1 VIGHPV
7 TIGVARLPHTHSK
20 EHQYVDGTTDS
31 SALDLEEHL
40 PRLTARGVILSL
52 LVSNHPARPT
62 PAQVVRAAGAFG
74 IKESAARV
82 ALSRMVTGGD
92 LIRTADGFHLS
103 SSLLER
109 RQRVLHEVQQDTRA
123 WDGEW
128 EIVVVTGT
136 GRDPGDRVTLRSRLS
151 RLRLAELREGVWL
164 RPANLIRPLNL
175 ADQPVQTMRGRPD
188 GGAEELAAQLWD
200 LSAWEAESGRL
211 LDLMDLAVS
220 AVDRFTVATAI
231 VRHLLTDPVLPPQ
244 LQPRPWNAERV
255 HVAWAAYQEEF
266 VAIPEVGDGSE
277 S

>member
-1 VIGHPV
+1 
-7 TIGVARLPHTHSK
+7 
-20 EHQYVDGTTDS
+20 VDGTTPDS
-31 SALDLEEHL
+31 PALDLEAYL

-62 PAQVVRAAGAFG
+62 PAQVVRAAGAFD
-74 IKESAARV
+74 IKESAARA

-92 LIRTADGFHLS
+92 LVRAPDGFHLS
-103 SSLLER
+103 APLLER
-109 RQRVLHEVQQDTRA
+109 RQRVLHEVRQPTVP

-136 GRDPGDRVTLRSRLS
+136 GRDPGDRATLRSRLA

-175 ADQPVQTMRGRPD
+175 TGQPVEVLRGRPD
-188 GGAEELAAQLWD
+188 GDADELAATLWD
-200 LSAWEAESGRL
+200 RAGWEAESRRL
-211 LDLMDLAVS
+211 LGLMDLAVS

-244 LQPRPWNAERV
+244 LQPHPWTVEDV
-255 HVAWAAYQEEF
+255 HAAWVAYQEEF
-266 VAIPEVGDGSE
+266 VSIPEVGGGAE

>member
-1 VIGHPV
+1 
-7 TIGVARLPHTHSK
+7 
-20 EHQYVDGTTDS
+20 
-31 SALDLEEHL
+31 
-40 PRLTARGVILSL
+40 
-52 LVSNHPARPT
+52 
-62 PAQVVRAAGAFG
+62 
-74 IKESAARV
+74 
-82 ALSRMVTGGD
+82 
-92 LIRTADGFHLS
+92 
-103 SSLLER
+103 
-109 RQRVLHEVQQDTRA
+109 VQQDTRA

-164 RPANLIRPLNL
+164 RPANLMRPLNL

-188 GGAEELAAQLWD
+188 GDVEELAAQLWD

-231 VRHLLTDPVLPPQ
+231 VRHLLTDPVLPPE